1 MPSAAIAGPHGAGC
15 ATAAS
20 GRVRCRS
27 PAGPRLHRP
36 GAGGLL
42 GLSSAAAPRSS
53 SSHGSL
59 HEHICVS
66 FLLAAATLALASCG
80 GGGSSGGDTLTVA
93 ATAVPHAEILEVVE
107 PLLAKDGVKLDVRVF
122 NDYVQPNDQVVQKQ
136 IDVNYFQTEP
146 YLDAYNRD
154 RKSQLVTVVGVHIEP
169 FGAYSRRFKS
179 LADLPSGADVVI
191 PNDPSNNSR
200 ALILLDKAGVIKLK
214 DPSNALSSQRDIVDN
229 PKQLKFRELDSAMLP
244 RVLDQVDLA
253 LINTNYA
260 LDAGLNPTRDALAI
274 ESKDSPYVNF
284 LVARADNKDDPRV
297 QKLAKALT
305 SPEVKAFIEQKYK
318 GAVLPAF

>member
-1 MPSAAIAGPHGAGC
+1 MKTS
-15 ATAAS
+15 
-20 GRVRCRS
+20 
-27 PAGPRLHRP
+27 LFRP
-36 GAGGLL
+36 
-42 GLSSAAAPRSS
+42 
-53 SSHGSL
+53 
-59 HEHICVS
+59 
-66 FLLAAATLALASCG
+66 LLAAAAVLALAACG
-80 GGGSSGGDTLTVA
+80 KPATDESRLVVA
-93 ATAVPHAEILEVVE
+93 ATAVPHAEILEVVK
-107 PLLAKDGVKLDVRVF
+107 PILQKQGVTLDVRVF
-122 NDYVQPNDQVVQKQ
+122 NDYVQPNDQLVQKQ
-136 IDVNYFQTEP
+136 VDANYFQTEP

-154 RKSQLVTVVGVHIEP
+154 RKTRLVTVVGVHIEP
-169 FGAYSRRFKS
+169 FGAYSRRVKS
-179 LADLPSGADVVI
+179 LAELPDGADVVI

-214 DPSNALSSQRDIVDN
+214 DPSNALSTQRDIVDN

-260 LDAGLNPTRDALAI
+260 LDAGLDPTRDALAI

-284 LVARADNKDDPRV
+284 LVARADNRGDARV

-305 SPEVKAFIEQKYK
+305 GPEVKAFIEHKYK